1 MTEQEILEQIRR
13 SAESVVTPKSLAP
26 ENLLEKCLAKEP
38 GTTGAKNWKNTHNI
52 PKRKPAALSALAAAL
67 FALCFISLRTISG
80 SIRTDQSGFAGN
92 GSTDISM
99 AETDSG
105 TSTSEAGT
113 AEETNTEAAADTRQ
127 ESVLRKDAGTL
138 YTLAGSYDTVY
149 ASLEELS
156 SAWDD
161 TMCGGEEGTADRGYG
176 AMESPSGTANSTN
189 EDMSKYAMA
198 DAESEKQ
205 ELTLES
211 SEEDNYSRTN
221 VQTLGIDESDIVKT
235 DGRYLYLLRG
245 SCVSI
250 VSATGET
257 MRQVSELKAEGDSG
271 AAKARAMYV
280 EGDTLILILSESD
293 SSLQQDPD
301 RDGSRYDYKL
311 DYLDTDLYTSV
322 LTYDISDRRHP
333 VLAGKVTQDGDY
345 VTSRKDGRILYLF
358 TEQYLLEDY
367 RHDPESAIP
376 QAGGRK
382 VAEDC
387 IYLGDRGERALLVSS
402 LSADQPKSLRDTVM
416 LLDAGSEI
424 YMGENSLYLYRT
436 VYQSG
441 SETTQIAKFSL
452 RNGYL
457 NGEAAASVRGAVRDT
472 FAIHEKADKLRIL
485 TTDTSGSDPEN
496 CLFLLDEKLKL
507 TGTLAHIAVGES
519 IYAARFL
526 GDMAYFI
533 TYRNTD
539 PLFAADLSDE
549 TNPKLVGELEI
560 TGFSEYL
567 HFWGR
572 DKLLGLGY
580 ETDPANGAR
589 EGLKLVM
596 FDMSDPAELK
606 VLDSKALDKTDYSPA
621 LYDYKAVLADPAEN
635 LIGFVSESYQ
645 NDVKRRYELYQWDG
659 KNFQKLL
666 SEDLK
671 DDYEGENYRGLFIG
685 ERFYIAHPEILRSYD
700 REDYSLMQTLKME

>member
-1 MTEQEILEQIRR
+1 
-13 SAESVVTPKSLAP
+13 
-26 ENLLEKCLAKEP
+26 
-38 GTTGAKNWKNTHNI
+38 
-52 PKRKPAALSALAAAL
+52 
-67 FALCFISLRTISG
+67 
-80 SIRTDQSGFAGN
+80 
-92 GSTDISM
+92 
-99 AETDSG
+99 
-105 TSTSEAGT
+105 
-113 AEETNTEAAADTRQ
+113 
-127 ESVLRKDAGTL
+127 
-138 YTLAGSYDTVY
+138 
-149 ASLEELS
+149 
-156 SAWDD
+156 
-161 TMCGGEEGTADRGYG
+161 
-176 AMESPSGTANSTN
+176 
-189 EDMSKYAMA
+189 
-198 DAESEKQ
+198 
-205 ELTLES
+205 
-211 SEEDNYSRTN
+211 
-221 VQTLGIDESDIVKT
+221 
-235 DGRYLYLLRG
+235 
-245 SCVSI
+245 
-250 VSATGET
+250 

-280 EGDTLILILSESD
+280 DGDTLILILSESD
-293 SSLQQDPD
+293 SSLQHDPD

-322 LTYDISDRRHP
+322 LTYDISNRSNP

-402 LSADQPKSLRDTVM
+402 LSADQPKALRDTVM

-580 ETDPANGAR
+580 ETDPVNGAR

-700 REDYSLMQTLKME
+700 REDYSLLQTLKME

>member
-1 MTEQEILEQIRR
+1 
-13 SAESVVTPKSLAP
+13 
-26 ENLLEKCLAKEP
+26 
-38 GTTGAKNWKNTHNI
+38 
-52 PKRKPAALSALAAAL
+52 
-67 FALCFISLRTISG
+67 
-80 SIRTDQSGFAGN
+80 
-92 GSTDISM
+92 M

-105 TSTSEAGT
+105 TSASEAGT
-113 AEETNTEAAADTRQ
+113 TGETNTEAAADTRQ

-156 SAWDD
+156 SARDD
-161 TMCGGEEGTADRGYG
+161 TMCGGEEGTADRGIG
-176 AMESPSGTANSTN
+176 GMKSSTGTATSKNA
-189 EDMSKYAMA
+189 DMSQYDTAN
-198 DAESEKQ
+198 AESEKQ

-322 LTYDISDRRHP
+322 LTYDISDRSNP

-402 LSADQPKSLRDTVM
+402 LSADQPKALRDTVM

-452 RNGYL
+452 SNGYL

-580 ETDPANGAR
+580 ETDPVNGAR

-645 NDVKRRYELYQWDG
+645 NGVKRRYELYQWDG